1 MKPPGLEPWNIG
13 SSLTKV
19 VHAAL
24 EAWAYQGGAKPDISS
39 TRFISELS
47 HLSVFVLVSSK
58 TPTLVP
64 MVSYC
69 GSELFKGEP
78 FL

>member
-24 EAWAYQGGAKPDISS
+24 PRRIQGGAKPDISS
-39 TRFISELS
+39 RSISYYGVVPLGFRTRFIQNPLW
-47 HLSVFVLVSSK
+47 F
-58 TPTLVP
+58 
-64 MVSYC
+64 
-69 GSELFKGEP
+69 
-78 FL
+78 